1 MGSSGH
7 PREGRLHWRR
17 SVEQQLRRHRSRS
30 PRQLGLLALITCSGH
45 VSGTEFLPGTAD
57 EKSVSSD
64 CPRRAQVGPP
74 HLTSLVKLLPGP
86 SAPLSAGRPPLAQM
100 ASPGAL
106 QGARGLRACREGA
119 LSKCSGPCSLGNG
132 VPWGAWQGENRV
144 CWPRWCRGAEC
155 SRCESGCLAF
165 SPNQRAALPTSHWAA
180 TFSPLAGASAQHLHV
195 HLTHSGQSS
204 LRESLRGRGGL
215 SPGPHNARPLFF
227 HSPHPGPIPSRPVL
241 PPPSPSRCL
250 ACLCTRGQASLT
262 SCPNY
267 CELLSLLSLRAG
279 PTCSH
284 SGHCWPGGT

>member
-1 MGSSGH
+1 MLAGSGVCPNAQAPALWAMVSLGE
-7 PREGRLHWRR
+7 PGRVR
-17 SVEQQLRRHRSRS
+17 
-30 PRQLGLLALITCSGH
+30 
-45 VSGTEFLPGTAD
+45 TEF
-57 EKSVSSD
+57 
-64 CPRRAQVGPP
+64 
-74 HLTSLVKLLPGP
+74 
-86 SAPLSAGRPPLAQM
+86 AGLG
-100 ASPGAL
+100 GA
-106 QGARGLRACREGA
+106 G
-119 LSKCSGPCSLGNG
+119 
-132 VPWGAWQGENRV
+132 
-144 CWPRWCRGAEC
+144 GAEC

-165 SPNQRAALPTSHWAA
+165 SPNQRVALPTSHWAA